1 MNTNVSQISSVYTH
15 TSDKHD
21 NVDTLPA
28 AEWNE
33 LSTAVAEAH
42 TKINDILSG
51 KKGEIS
57 GAGGIKLIST
67 TDDVNGEGD
76 ITLSAQNEIYINA
89 DQTIKLKANTI
100 SIGDSDS
107 PQAYA
112 TSVYGDFTVAI
123 PAENDTTHTVKAEDL
138 YTIIAYFKNEGRTNG
153 TGPFASPHS
162 NSQS

>member
-28 AEWNE
+28 AEWNAI
-33 LSTAVAEAH
+33 STAVAQAH
-42 TKINDILSG
+42 ATINDILSG

-89 DQTIKLKANTI
+89 NQTIELKANTI

-107 PQAYA
+107 SQA
-112 TSVYGDFTVAI
+112 TIVYGDFTVVI
-123 PAENDTTHTVKAEDL
+123 PAENDDTHTIKAEDL
-138 YTIIAYFKNEGRTNG
+138 YTMIAYFKNEGRTNG
-153 TGPFASPHS
+153 TGPFASLHS